1 MQEDRIEEM
10 RETHKL
16 SAASQVDQIDTLQ
29 HQLRETDALLQK
41 AKKSITKLEESVSRG
56 EKEAMILK
64 SESERLNTI
73 VKEEEEKRTKAISL
87 LKSVRQKLVKAEK
100 DKEDALKDLAILKE
114 KDKGNVEKEQT
125 ERKKFEREIEVA
137 KTEKDEALAGL
148 RIQYEKEMASLR
160 ERHDKELATARAQF
174 ELDAITTKV
183 LRLLQIWSGYLTGHS
198 PTKSKR

>member
-56 EKEAMILK
+56 EKEAMTLK

-183 LRLLQIWSGYLTGHS
+183 LRLLQI
-198 PTKSKR
+198 